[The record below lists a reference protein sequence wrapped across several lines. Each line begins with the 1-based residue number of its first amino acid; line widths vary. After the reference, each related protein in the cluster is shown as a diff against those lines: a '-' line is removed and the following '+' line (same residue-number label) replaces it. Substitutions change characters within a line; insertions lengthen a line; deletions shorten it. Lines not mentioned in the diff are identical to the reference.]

1 MKKILLSVVFL
12 LVAIQFIS
20 PAKTN
25 PKVDDSLALHT
36 DSKVQ
41 SVLKRSCY
49 DCHSFETKWTTLAD
63 VAPFSWVIVSHVDD
77 GRNAMNF
84 SKWSEIDSNTK
95 TKRLKRIIQTTSN
108 GMMPLPNYLTLHE
121 EAKLSSD
128 DKKILREWADSQ
140 LKNIKQD

>member
-12 LVAIQFIS
+12 LVAIQFIA

-25 PKVDDSLALHT
+25 PRVDDSLALHT

-41 SVLKRSCY
+41 NVLKKSCY
-49 DCHSFETKWTTLAD
+49 DCHSFETKWTTYAD
-63 VAPFSWVIVSHVDD
+63 IAPFSWLIVSHVND
-77 GRNAMNF
+77 GRNALNF
-84 SKWSEIDSNTK
+84 SKWSEIDSDIK
-95 TKRLKRIIQTTSN
+95 VKRLQRVIQTTNN
-108 GMMPLPNYLTLHE
+108 GMMPLPSYLSFHE

>member
-1 MKKILLSVVFL
+1 MNKILLSVVFL

-49 DCHSFETKWTTLAD
+49 DCHSFETKWPSYAD
-63 VAPFSWVIVSHVDD
+63 VAPLSWVIVSHVDD

-84 SKWSEIDSNTK
+84 SKWSEIDSDTK

-108 GMMPLPNYLTLHE
+108 GMMPLLNYLTLHE
-121 EAKLSSD
+121 DAKLSSD